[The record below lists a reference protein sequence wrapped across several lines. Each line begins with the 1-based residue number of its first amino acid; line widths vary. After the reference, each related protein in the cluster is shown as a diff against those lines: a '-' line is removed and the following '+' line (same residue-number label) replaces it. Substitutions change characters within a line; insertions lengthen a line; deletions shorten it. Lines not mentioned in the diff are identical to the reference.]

1 MNVIFTCGGTGG
13 HINPAIAVANSWKE
27 RHPDSN
33 ILFIGGRGNMEEELV
48 PKAGYRLEVIRAF
61 GLERSLRADA
71 IRNNF
76 LAVKSVLNGIKKC
89 KEIIREFDA
98 DVVVGTGGYASFPA
112 LYAAKKLKIP
122 TCVHEANAMPGLTT
136 RMVANWVDR
145 VLVCFPESAK
155 HYRHPER
162 VEVVGMPVRREFIY
176 TRKSDARRE
185 LGLGDKPLV
194 VSAFGSQGAKAMNE
208 MIGNLFSLEQKAG
221 FPFRHIHAVGSYGW
235 SWMPKYVEQQGVD
248 LSKQT
253 DITMQEYI
261 YNMPT
266 VMAAADVIISRAGA
280 SSCSEIAA
288 SGTPCIL
295 IPSPNVTDNHQE
307 KNARALEAQSAAV
320 VILEKDCTAQRLYKE
335 IENLLNDKKR
345 YSAMEKALYSVAV
358 PDSAERLCSAMEQLA
373 KTKEIRNGDQR
384 KNEITRNG

>member
-13 HINPAIAVANSWKE
+13 HINPAIAVANIWRE
-27 RHPDSN
+27 RHPDSK

-48 PKAGYRLEVIRAF
+48 PKAGYQLEVMPAF
-61 GLERSLRADA
+61 GLERSMSAAA

-76 LAVKSVLNGIKKC
+76 RAVKSVVSAVGRCEKIL
-89 KEIIREFDA
+89 REFDA

-112 LYAAKKLKIP
+112 LMAAKSLKIP

-136 RMVANWVDR
+136 RMAAKWADK

-155 HYRHPER
+155 YYRNPER
-162 VEVVGMPVRREFIY
+162 VEVVGMPVRREFVY
-176 TRKSDARRE
+176 TKKADARKE
-185 LGLGDKPLV
+185 LGLDERPLV

-208 MIGNLFSLEQKAG
+208 LTAKLFALEEKDG

-235 SWMPKYVEQQGVD
+235 NWMPGYVKDQGVD
-248 LSKQT
+248 LAKCPS
-253 DITMQEYI
+253 ITMQEYI

-288 SGTPCIL
+288 SGTPCVL

-307 KNARALEAQSAAV
+307 KNARALESQGGAA
-320 VILEKDCTAQRLYKE
+320 VILEKDCTPQRLYQE
-335 IENLLNDKKR
+335 ILSLLEDTER
-345 YSAMEKALYSVAV
+345 YSAMRKALYGISV
-358 PDSAERLCSAMEQLA
+358 PDSAERLCAVMEQLA
-373 KTKEIRNGDQR
+373 KKKEKNNGYQG
-384 KNEITRNG
+384 KK